1 MMLPVFALKE
11 KNSWTKLGSFH
22 DNSLEVVELNFSTQT
37 MWICCTFF
45 QTLKNVKLPLWMFTG
60 TRCKFTDDLFYGN
73 VFLSM
78 FVKQTW
84 QLNHSCPFEC
94 SKIWLPRSPQ
104 SRVGGVGIR
113 ACTYECEMYPP
124 KPSFFPLF
132 HFWVKVSPRQ
142 RTFTRVVRSSL
153 TLPFFEN
160 GILDRFPS
168 CKEWKKRE
176 AASFELNLFVFDF
189 LQSWHVHRCFT
200 WLLALR
206 IRA

>member
-1 MMLPVFALKE
+1 
-11 KNSWTKLGSFH
+11 
-22 DNSLEVVELNFSTQT
+22 

-124 KPSFFPLF
+124 KPSFSPPFSFLGKGF
-132 HFWVKVSPRQ
+132 SSSTDVYEGCEVKPNPPVFRERDPGS
-142 RTFTRVVRSSL
+142 
-153 TLPFFEN
+153 
-160 GILDRFPS
+160 FPS